1 MWSNSVSYCTVLTLL
16 LVRQD
21 DTMPA
26 WRREVRCR
34 SWTKGNSRPRWA
46 REGRRETSSHH
57 SERRTF
63 HTYELFISGTFHL
76 IFLDHS

>member
-1 MWSNSVSYCTVLTLL
+1 MWSNSASSCAVLTLL

-21 DTMPA
+21 DSMPA
-26 WRREVRCR
+26 WRHEVRRR
-34 SWTKGNSRPRWA
+34 SWTKGNPRPRGA
-46 REGRRETSSHH
+46 GGGRREASSHH

-63 HTYELFISGTFHL
+63 HTYELLISGTFHL